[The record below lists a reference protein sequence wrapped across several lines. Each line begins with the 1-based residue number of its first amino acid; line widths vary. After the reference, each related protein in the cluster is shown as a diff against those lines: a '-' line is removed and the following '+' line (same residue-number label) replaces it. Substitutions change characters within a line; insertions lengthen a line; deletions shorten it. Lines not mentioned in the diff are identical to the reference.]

1 MNPAAALADLTGR
14 VALVT
19 GGGSGIGAACARA
32 LAALGAH
39 VAVADISAASA
50 EEVASAI
57 ETGGGRAFARTV
69 DVTDA
74 RAVDE
79 LVEAVQ
85 REAGGLDIAVN
96 NAGVTVPILPVA
108 DVPDDDW
115 RRVTSINLDGVFFC
129 LRAEARVMRARGGG
143 GSIIN
148 MSSVMGRISRFGSA
162 PYAAT
167 KHAVIGLTKGA
178 ALDHAQDGIR
188 VNAVGPGFIR
198 TPLIEARYTD
208 EDERVVSE
216 RWPMH
221 RMGTPD
227 EVGNVV
233 AWLAG
238 DAASFVTG
246 AFFPVDGGYLAS

>member
-1 MNPAAALADLTGR
+1 MSTDLAGR

-19 GGGSGIGAACARA
+19 GAGSGIGAACARS
-32 LAALGAH
+32 LADLGAL
-39 VAVADISAASA
+39 VVVADISAASA

-57 ETGGGRAFARTV
+57 EARGGRASARAV

-74 RAVDE
+74 RGVDE
-79 LVEAVQ
+79 LVESVV
-85 REAGGLDIAVN
+85 RDAGALDVAVN

-108 DVPDDDW
+108 DVADDDW

-129 LRAEARVMRARGGG
+129 LRAEARAMRALGGG

-162 PYAAT
+162 AYSAT

-198 TPLIEARYTD
+198 TPLIEARYID
-208 EDERVVSE
+208 EDEQALGS
-216 RWPMH
+216 RWPMR

-227 EVGNVV
+227 EVGQMV

-238 DAASFVTG
+238 DASSFVTG
-246 AFFPVDGGYLAS
+246 AYFPVDGGYLAS

>member
-1 MNPAAALADLTGR
+1 MGIWDLTGR

-32 LAALGAH
+32 LSGLGAH
-39 VAVADISAASA
+39 VAVTDISVASA
-50 EEVASAI
+50 ERVAAAI
-57 ETGGGRAFARTV
+57 EADGGRAFARPL

-79 LVEAVQ
+79 LVEAVVE
-85 REAGGLDIAVN
+85 EAGGLDIAVN

-115 RRVTSINLDGVFFC
+115 RRVTSINVDGVFYC
-129 LRAEARVMRARGGG
+129 LRAETRVMRARGTG

-148 MSSVMGRISRFGSA
+148 MSSVMGRISRYGSA
-162 PYAAT
+162 AYGAT

-198 TPLIEARYTD
+198 TPLIEARYTA
-208 EDERVVSE
+208 EDEEVVSS
-216 RWPMH
+216 RWPMR

-227 EVGNVV
+227 EVGQLV

-246 AFFPVDGGYLAS
+246 AYYPVDGGYLAS

>member
-1 MNPAAALADLTGR
+1 MMGISDLTGR

-39 VAVADISAASA
+39 VVVTDISVASA
-50 EEVASAI
+50 EDVASGI
-57 ETGGGRAFARTV
+57 EADGGRAFGRAL

-74 RAVDE
+74 RAVDAV
-79 LVEAVQ
+79 VEAVV

-96 NAGVTVPILPVA
+96 NAGVTVPIVPVA

-115 RRVTSINLDGVFFC
+115 RRVTSINLDGVFYC
-129 LRAEARVMRARGGG
+129 LRAETRVMRARGGG
-143 GSIIN
+143 GSIVN
-148 MSSVMGRISRFGSA
+148 MSSIMGRISRFGSA
-162 PYAAT
+162 PYSAT

-188 VNAVGPGFIR
+188 INAVGPGFIR
-198 TPLIEARYTD
+198 TPLIEARYTP
-208 EDERVVSE
+208 EDEQAVSV
-216 RWPMH
+216 RWPMR

-227 EVGNVV
+227 EVGQMV

-238 DAASFVTG
+238 DASSFVTG
-246 AFFPVDGGYLAS
+246 AYFPVDGGYLAS

>member
-1 MNPAAALADLTGR
+1 MDLTGR

-39 VAVADISAASA
+39 VAVADISAPAA
-50 EEVASAI
+50 EGVAAAI
-57 ETGGGRAFARTV
+57 EADGGRAFARIV
-69 DVTDA
+69 DVTDS

-79 LVEAVQ
+79 TVEALV
-85 REAGGLDIAVN
+85 RDTGGLDIAVN
-96 NAGVTVPILPVA
+96 NAGVTVPILPLA

-115 RRVTSINLDGVFFC
+115 RRVTSINLDGVFYC
-129 LRAEARVMRARGGG
+129 LRAETRAMRAGGG

-148 MSSVMGRISRFGSA
+148 MSSVMGQISRFGSA
-162 PYAAT
+162 PYSAT

-178 ALDHAQDGIR
+178 ALDHAADGIR

-198 TPLIEARYTD
+198 TPLIEARYTE
-208 EDERVVSE
+208 EDERVVSS
-216 RWPMH
+216 RWPMR
-221 RMGTPD
+221 RMGTPE
-227 EVGNVV
+227 EVGHMV

-238 DAASFVTG
+238 DASTFVTG
-246 AFFPVDGGYLAS
+246 AYFPVDGGYLAS

>member
-1 MNPAAALADLTGR
+1 MGISDLTGR

-39 VAVADISAASA
+39 VAVTDISAASA
-50 EEVASAI
+50 EGVASGI
-57 ETGGGRAFARTV
+57 ESDGGRAFARAL

-74 RAVDE
+74 RAVDAM
-79 LVEAVQ
+79 VEAVV

-96 NAGVTVPILPVA
+96 NAGVAVPIVPVA

-115 RRVTSINLDGVFFC
+115 RRVTSINLDGVFYC
-129 LRAEARVMRARGGG
+129 LRAETRVMRARGGG
-143 GSIIN
+143 GSIVN

-162 PYAAT
+162 PYSAT

-198 TPLIEARYTD
+198 TPLVEARYTP
-208 EDERVVSE
+208 EDEEVVSA
-216 RWPMH
+216 RWPMR

-227 EVGNVV
+227 EVGQMV

-238 DAASFVTG
+238 DASSFVTG
-246 AFFPVDGGYLAS
+246 AYFPVDGGYLAS

>member
-1 MNPAAALADLTGR
+1 MGISDLRGR

-19 GGGSGIGAACARA
+19 GGGSGIGAGCARA

-39 VAVADISAASA
+39 VAVTDISVASA
-50 EEVASAI
+50 EGVAAAI
-57 ETGGGRAFARTV
+57 EADGGRAFARAL

-79 LVEAVQ
+79 LVEAVVE
-85 REAGGLDIAVN
+85 EAGGLDVAVN

-115 RRVTSINLDGVFFC
+115 RRVTSINLDGVFYC
-129 LRAEARVMRARGGG
+129 LRAETRIMRARGTG

-148 MSSVMGRISRFGSA
+148 MSSVMGRISRYGSA
-162 PYAAT
+162 AYGAT

-198 TPLIEARYTD
+198 TPLIEARYTA
-208 EDERVVSE
+208 EDEQAVSS
-216 RWPMH
+216 RWPLR

-227 EVGNVV
+227 EVGQLV

-246 AFFPVDGGYLAS
+246 AYYPVDGGYLAS

>member
-1 MNPAAALADLTGR
+1 MVITNLTGR

-39 VAVADISAASA
+39 VAVTDISAPAA
-50 EEVASAI
+50 EGVAAAI
-57 ETGGGRAFARTV
+57 EADGGRAFARTV

-79 LVEAVQ
+79 TVEAVV
-85 REAGGLDIAVN
+85 REAGGLNIAVN
-96 NAGVTVPILPVA
+96 NAGVTVPIRPVA

-115 RRVTSINLDGVFFC
+115 RRVTSINLDGVFYC
-129 LRAEARVMRARGGG
+129 LRAEARAMRAQGG

-162 PYAAT
+162 PYSAT

-178 ALDHAQDGIR
+178 ALDHAEDGIR

-198 TPLIEARYTD
+198 TPLIEARYTE
-208 EDERVVSE
+208 EDERVVSS
-216 RWPMH
+216 RWPMR
-221 RMGTPD
+221 RMGTPE
-227 EVGNVV
+227 EVGHMV

-238 DAASFVTG
+238 DASAFVTG
-246 AFFPVDGGYLAS
+246 AYFPVDGGYLAS

>member
-1 MNPAAALADLTGR
+1 MTISDLTGR

-39 VAVADISAASA
+39 VAVTDISAGSA
-50 EEVASAI
+50 ESVAAAI
-57 ETGGGRAFARTV
+57 VADGGRAFALTV

-74 RAVDE
+74 HAVGEMVDD
-79 LVEAVQ
+79 VV
-85 REAGGLDIAVN
+85 REAGGLDVAVN

-115 RRVTSINLDGVFFC
+115 RRVTSINLDGVFYC
-129 LRAEARVMRARGGG
+129 LRAETRVMRARGGG
-143 GSIIN
+143 GSIVN
-148 MSSVMGRISRFGSA
+148 MSSVMGKISRHGSA
-162 PYAAT
+162 AYGAT

-188 VNAVGPGFIR
+188 INAVGPGFIR
-198 TPLIEARYTD
+198 TPLIDARYTE
-208 EDERVVSE
+208 EDEQAVSS
-216 RWPMH
+216 RWPMR

-227 EVGNVV
+227 EVGQMV

-238 DAASFVTG
+238 DASSFVTG
-246 AFFPVDGGYLAS
+246 AYFPVDGGYLAS

>member
-1 MNPAAALADLTGR
+1 

-39 VAVADISAASA
+39 VVVADISAASA
-50 EEVASAI
+50 EDVASAI
-57 ETGGGRAFARTV
+57 EAGGGRACARTL
-69 DVTDA
+69 DVTDP
-74 RAVDE
+74 RAVDA
-79 LVEAVQ
+79 LVDAVV
-85 REAGGLDIAVN
+85 EESGGLHVAVN

-115 RRVTSINLDGVFFC
+115 RRVTSINLDGVFYC
-129 LRAEARVMRARGGG
+129 LRAETRVMRAGGAG
-143 GSIIN
+143 GSIVN

-198 TPLIEARYTD
+198 TPLIAARYTD
-208 EDERVVSE
+208 EDEQVISS
-216 RWPMH
+216 RWPMR

-227 EVGNVV
+227 EVGQMV

-246 AFFPVDGGYLAS
+246 AYFPVDGGYLAS

>member
-1 MNPAAALADLTGR
+1 MAISDLTGR

-39 VAVADISAASA
+39 VAVTDISASSA
-50 EEVASAI
+50 EVVAAAI
-57 ETGGGRAFARTV
+57 EADGGRAFARAM

-79 LVEAVQ
+79 VIEGVVQ
-85 REAGGLDIAVN
+85 EAGGLDIAVN

-115 RRVTSINLDGVFFC
+115 RRVTSINLDGVFYC
-129 LRAEARVMRARGGG
+129 LRAETRVMRARGGG
-143 GSIIN
+143 SIVN
-148 MSSVMGRISRFGSA
+148 MSSVMGRIGRFGSA

-178 ALDHAQDGIR
+178 ARDHAQDGIR

-208 EDERVVSE
+208 EDEQVISS
-216 RWPMH
+216 RWPMR

-227 EVGNVV
+227 EVGQTV

-238 DAASFVTG
+238 DASSFVTG
-246 AFFPVDGGYLAS
+246 AYFPVDGGYLAS

>member
-1 MNPAAALADLTGR
+1 MTITDLTGR

-39 VAVADISAASA
+39 VAVTDLSTSAA
-50 EEVASAI
+50 EGVAAAI
-57 ETGGGRAFARTV
+57 EADGGRAFARTL

-79 LVEAVQ
+79 VVDSVV

-96 NAGVTVPILPVA
+96 NAGVTVPVLPVA
-108 DVPDDDW
+108 DVPDEDW
-115 RRVTSINLDGVFFC
+115 RRVTSTNLDGVFYC
-129 LRAEARVMRARGGG
+129 LRAEARVLRARGGG
-143 GSIIN
+143 SIVN
-148 MSSVMGRISRFGSA
+148 MSSIMGRISRFGSA
-162 PYAAT
+162 PYTAT

-178 ALDHAQDGIR
+178 ALDHARDGIR

-198 TPLIEARYTD
+198 TPLIEARYTE
-208 EDERVVSE
+208 EDEEALGS
-216 RWPMH
+216 RWPMR
-221 RMGTPD
+221 RMGTAD
-227 EVGNVV
+227 EVGQTV

-238 DAASFVTG
+238 DASSFVTG
-246 AFFPVDGGYLAS
+246 AYFPVDGGYLAS

>member
-1 MNPAAALADLTGR
+1 MSAADLSGR

-32 LAALGAH
+32 LAAAGAH
-39 VAVADISAASA
+39 VAVTDVSARAA
-50 EEVASAI
+50 EDVAAAI
-57 ETGGGRAFARTV
+57 EADGGRALARTL

-79 LVEAVQ
+79 TVAAVV
-85 REAGGLDIAVN
+85 REAGGLHIAVN
-96 NAGVTVPILPVA
+96 NAGVTVPIRPVA

-115 RRVTSINLDGVFFC
+115 RRVTVINLDGVFFC
-129 LRAEARVMRARGGG
+129 LRAETRTMREGGG
-143 GSIIN
+143 GSIVN

-162 PYAAT
+162 PYSAT

-198 TPLIEARYTD
+198 TPLIEARYTA
-208 EDERVVSE
+208 EDEQVVSA
-216 RWPMH
+216 RWPMR

-227 EVGNVV
+227 EVGQVV
-233 AWLAG
+233 AWLAS

-246 AFFPVDGGYLAS
+246 AYFPVDGGYLAS

>member
-1 MNPAAALADLTGR
+1 VTGISDLTGR

-19 GGGSGIGAACARA
+19 GAGSGIGAACARA

-39 VAVADISAASA
+39 VAVTDISAAAA
-50 EEVASAI
+50 EGTAAAI
-57 ETGGGRAFARTV
+57 EADGGRAFARTV
-69 DVTDA
+69 DVTDVH
-74 RAVDE
+74 AVDE
-79 LVEAVQ
+79 MVEAVVQ
-85 REAGGLDIAVN
+85 EAGGLDIAVN
-96 NAGVTVPILPVA
+96 NAGVTVPILPIA

-115 RRVTSINLDGVFFC
+115 RRVTSINLDGVFYC

-143 GSIIN
+143 SIVN

-162 PYAAT
+162 PYTAT

-198 TPLIEARYTD
+198 TPLIAARYTD
-208 EDERVVSE
+208 EDEQAISS
-216 RWPMH
+216 RWPIR

-227 EVGNVV
+227 EVGQMV

-246 AFFPVDGGYLAS
+246 AYFPVDGGYLAS

>member
-1 MNPAAALADLTGR
+1 MTTDLTGR

-39 VAVADISAASA
+39 VAVADISTPSA
-50 EEVASAI
+50 EGVAAAI
-57 ETGGGRAFARTV
+57 ESDGGRAFARTV

-74 RAVDE
+74 RAVDD
-79 LVEAVQ
+79 LVETVVQ
-85 REAGGLDIAVN
+85 EAGGLDIAVN
-96 NAGVTVPILPVA
+96 NAGVTVPILPLA

-115 RRVTSINLDGVFFC
+115 RRVTSINLDGVFYC
-129 LRAEARVMRARGGG
+129 LRAETRAMRSRGG
-143 GSIIN
+143 GSIVN

-162 PYAAT
+162 PYSAT

-198 TPLIEARYTD
+198 TPLIEARYTE
-208 EDERVVSE
+208 EDEQVISS
-216 RWPMH
+216 RWPMR

-227 EVGNVV
+227 EVGQMV

-238 DAASFVTG
+238 DASSFVTG
-246 AFFPVDGGYLAS
+246 AYFPVDGGYLAS

>member
-1 MNPAAALADLTGR
+1 MGISDLTGR

-39 VAVADISAASA
+39 VAVADISAGSA
-50 EEVASAI
+50 ERVAAAI
-57 ETGGGRAFARTV
+57 EAGGGRAFARTV
-69 DVTDA
+69 DVTDS

-79 LVEAVQ
+79 MVEAVVQ
-85 REAGGLDIAVN
+85 EAGGLDIAVN
-96 NAGVTVPILPVA
+96 NAGVTVPILPIA

-115 RRVTSINLDGVFFC
+115 RRVTSINLDGVFYC
-129 LRAEARVMRARGGG
+129 LRAETRVMRGRGG
-143 GSIIN
+143 GSIVN

-162 PYAAT
+162 PYTAT

-208 EDERVVSE
+208 EDEQGISS
-216 RWPMH
+216 RWPMR

-227 EVGNVV
+227 EVGQMV

-238 DAASFVTG
+238 DASSFVTG
-246 AFFPVDGGYLAS
+246 AYFPVDGGYLAS

>member
-1 MNPAAALADLTGR
+1 MAITDLTGR

-19 GGGSGIGAACARA
+19 GGGSGIGAASARA

-39 VAVADISAASA
+39 VAVTDISAGSA
-50 EEVASAI
+50 EGLAAAI
-57 ETGGGRAFARTV
+57 AADGGRAFARTV
-69 DVTDA
+69 DVADA

-79 LVEAVQ
+79 MVEAVVQ
-85 REAGGLDIAVN
+85 EAGGLDIAVN
-96 NAGVTVPILPVA
+96 NAGVTVPILPIA
-108 DVPDDDW
+108 DVPDDHW
-115 RRVTSINLDGVFFC
+115 RRVTSINLDGVFYC

-143 GSIIN
+143 SIVN
-148 MSSVMGRISRFGSA
+148 MASIMGRISRFGSA
-162 PYAAT
+162 PYTAT
-167 KHAVIGLTKGA
+167 KHGVIGLTKGA

-208 EDERVVSE
+208 ADEQVISS
-216 RWPMH
+216 RWPMR

-227 EVGNVV
+227 EVAQMV

-238 DAASFVTG
+238 DASSFVTG
-246 AFFPVDGGYLAS
+246 AYFPVDGGYLAC

>member
-1 MNPAAALADLTGR
+1 MEITNLTGR

-39 VAVADISAASA
+39 VAVTDISPAAA
-50 EEVASAI
+50 EEVASGI
-57 ETGGGRAFARTV
+57 VNEGGRAFARAL
-69 DVTDA
+69 DVTDP
-74 RAVDE
+74 RAVDAV
-79 LVEAVQ
+79 VEAVAD
-85 REAGGLDIAVN
+85 EAGGLDVAVN
-96 NAGVTVPILPVA
+96 NAGVTVPILPLA

-115 RRVTSINLDGVFFC
+115 RRVTAINLDGVFFS
-129 LRAEARVMRARGGG
+129 LRAETRVMRARGSG
-143 GSIIN
+143 GSIVN
-148 MSSVMGRISRFGSA
+148 MSSVMGRISRYGSA
-162 PYAAT
+162 PYSAT

-198 TPLIEARYTD
+198 TPLIEARYTP
-208 EDERVVSE
+208 EDEEAVST
-216 RWPMH
+216 RWPMR

-227 EVGNVV
+227 EVGQMV

-238 DAASFVTG
+238 DASSFVTG
-246 AFFPVDGGYLAS
+246 AYFPVDGGYLAS

>member
-1 MNPAAALADLTGR
+1 VTDLSDLTGR

-39 VAVADISAASA
+39 VVVADIAAPA
-50 EEVASAI
+50 AAGVVAGI
-57 ETGGGRAFARTV
+57 EADGGRALARTL
-69 DVTDA
+69 DVTDPQ
-74 RAVDE
+74 AVDE
-79 LVEAVQ
+79 AVEAVV
-85 REAGGLDIAVN
+85 RDAGGLDIAVN
-96 NAGVTVPILPVA
+96 NAGVTVPILPIA

-115 RRVTSINLDGVFFC
+115 HRVTSINLDGVFYC
-129 LRAEARVMRARGGG
+129 LRAETRVMRARGGG
-143 GSIIN
+143 SIVN

-162 PYAAT
+162 PYTAT

-208 EDERVVSE
+208 EDEQVISS
-216 RWPMH
+216 RWPMR

-227 EVGNVV
+227 EVGQVV

-238 DAASFVTG
+238 DTSSFVTG
-246 AFFPVDGGYLAS
+246 AYFPVDGGYLAS

>member
-1 MNPAAALADLTGR
+1 MGIWDLTGR

-32 LAALGAH
+32 LSGLGAH
-39 VAVADISAASA
+39 VAVTDISVASA
-50 EEVASAI
+50 ERVAAAI
-57 ETGGGRAFARTV
+57 EADGGRAFARPL

-79 LVEAVQ
+79 LVEAVVE
-85 REAGGLDIAVN
+85 EAGGLDIAVN

-115 RRVTSINLDGVFFC
+115 RRVTSINVDGVFYC
-129 LRAEARVMRARGGG
+129 LRAETRVMRARGTG

-148 MSSVMGRISRFGSA
+148 MSSVMGRISRYGSA
-162 PYAAT
+162 AYGAT

-198 TPLIEARYTD
+198 TPLIEARYTA
-208 EDERVVSE
+208 EDEEGVSS
-216 RWPMH
+216 RWPML

-227 EVGNVV
+227 EVGQLV

-246 AFFPVDGGYLAS
+246 AYYPVDGGYLAS

>member
-1 MNPAAALADLTGR
+1 MRP
-14 VALVT
+14 
-19 GGGSGIGAACARA
+19 A

-39 VAVADISAASA
+39 VAVTDISASSA
-50 EEVASAI
+50 EGVAAAI
-57 ETGGGRAFARTV
+57 AAEGGRTFARTL

-79 LVEAVQ
+79 TVEAVVHK
-85 REAGGLDIAVN
+85 AGGLHIAVN
-96 NAGVTVPILPVA
+96 NAGVTVPILPIA

-115 RRVTSINLDGVFFC
+115 RRVTAINLDGVFFC
-129 LRAEARVMRARGGG
+129 LRAEARVMRAGGG
-143 GSIIN
+143 GSIVN

-178 ALDHAQDGIR
+178 ALDHAEDGIR

-208 EDERVVSE
+208 EDERVVSS
-216 RWPMH
+216 RWPMR

-227 EVGNVV
+227 EVGQMV

-246 AFFPVDGGYLAS
+246 AYFPVDGGYLAS

>member
-1 MNPAAALADLTGR
+1 MAIYDLTGR

-39 VAVADISAASA
+39 VAVTDISAASA
-50 EEVASAI
+50 EGVAAAI
-57 ETGGGRAFARTV
+57 EADGGRAFARTV

-79 LVEAVQ
+79 VVEAVV

-115 RRVTSINLDGVFFC
+115 RRVTSINLDGVFYC
-129 LRAEARVMRARGGG
+129 LRAETRVMRARGGG
-143 GSIIN
+143 GSIVN
-148 MSSVMGRISRFGSA
+148 MSSVMGKISRYGSA
-162 PYAAT
+162 AYGAT

-198 TPLIEARYTD
+198 TPLIEARYTE
-208 EDERVVSE
+208 EDEQAVSS
-216 RWPMH
+216 RWPMR

-227 EVGNVV
+227 EVGQMV

-238 DAASFVTG
+238 DASSFVTG
-246 AFFPVDGGYLAS
+246 AYFPVDGGYLAS

>member
-1 MNPAAALADLTGR
+1 VTAPGLHDLTGR

-32 LAALGAH
+32 LAALGAN
-39 VAVADISAASA
+39 VAVTDISAESA
-50 EEVASAI
+50 EGVAAAI
-57 ETGGGRAFARTV
+57 AVDGGRAFARTL
-69 DVTDA
+69 DVTDV
-74 RAVDE
+74 RAVDAM
-79 LVEAVQ
+79 VEDVVH
-85 REAGGLDIAVN
+85 EAGGLDIAVN
-96 NAGVTVPILPVA
+96 NAGVTVPILPIA

-115 RRVTSINLDGVFFC
+115 RRVTAINLDGVFYC
-129 LRAEARVMRARGGG
+129 LRAETRVMRAGGG
-143 GSIIN
+143 GSIVN

-162 PYAAT
+162 PYGAT

-208 EDERVVSE
+208 EDEQVVSS
-216 RWPMH
+216 RWPMR

-227 EVGNVV
+227 EVAQMV

-246 AFFPVDGGYLAS
+246 AYFPVDGGYLAS